1 MNDLYGCAISEYL
14 PYGRFQWLK
23 NIDKFNIMSISEKS
37 PTDIFQKLTSNIL
50 KNYMNYIMKYE
61 HEIQ

>member
-1 MNDLYGCAISEYL
+1 MNNLYGCAISEYL

-37 PTDIFQKLTSNIL
+37 PTDIF
-50 KNYMNYIMKYE
+50 
-61 HEIQ
+61 